1 MMHETYVNFEQSQIL
16 NELGFDWECSN
27 GYYIHAWMDEP
38 RFASYDDCE
47 KEAES
52 YDGTD
57 FYPAPTLA
65 VAQKWL
71 REVKGIAVCVIAKDI
86 DEKFFPGTYYW
97 KEAFMSNFNTPGQQW
112 QNWFIYGKRPIQ
124 STYEEALSDGLTKM
138 LKLIANK
145 PMEYGQQ

>member
-38 RFASYDDCE
+38 RFTSYEDCE

-57 FYPAPTLA
+57 YYPAPTLA

-71 REVKGIAVCVIAKDI
+71 REVKGIAVCVVVKDI
-86 DEKFFPGTYYW
+86 SDRFHPCTYYW
-97 KEAFMSNFNTPGQQW
+97 KESFLSHSATTGKQW
-112 QNWFIYGKRPIQ
+112 SDWFVYGLHPLKA
-124 STYEEALSDGLTKM
+124 TFEEALSDGLTKM

-145 PMEYGQQ
+145 PMEYDQQ